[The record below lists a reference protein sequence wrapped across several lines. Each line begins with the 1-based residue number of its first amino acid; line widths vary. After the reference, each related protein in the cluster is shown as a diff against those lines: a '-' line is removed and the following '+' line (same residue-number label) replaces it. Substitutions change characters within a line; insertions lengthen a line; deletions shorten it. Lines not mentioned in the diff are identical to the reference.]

1 MQGTRRPTTRPVPRS
16 RLPTIHGEHLARD
29 PSRSVRREEEHR
41 VRDIVS
47 GAEAAHEDAAEDLL
61 LLRLAIGTPLCLAR
75 RISAAEAGCDAID
88 GDAVLAKLEGELMRL
103 KQGRGGGGGESG
115 MVTPTTGGSSSA
127 RPFSSPVHDASAAR
141 RTRPPRM
148 RF

>member
-1 MQGTRRPTTRPVPRS
+1 MLELEERA
-16 RLPTIHGEHLARD
+16 RLAAELEQ
-29 PSRSVRREEEHR
+29 REQERLRHQEQLRAEAEAR
-41 VRDIVS
+41 VRE
-47 GAEAAHEDAAEDLL
+47 AEAQAASNKAAESSKVAAQDGELVG
-61 LLRLAIGTPLCLAR
+61 RRALC
-75 RISAAEAGCDAID
+75 
-88 GDAVLAKLEGELMRL
+88 AKLEGELMRL